1 MKRILIALMLLIA
14 MAASAQTC
22 EELMNLG
29 ERAYDNG
36 DYTRAAY
43 FYEQAFE
50 IADRSNYFECHS
62 ICGKLFQC
70 YNNLKQ
76 YDKAVVY
83 GCKAVEF
90 EKLNG
95 RDDTVLAFD
104 YLFVA
109 VAYSK
114 MQQREPTYCY
124 LDSASLHINENNAR
138 RMSDV
143 YYTMS
148 GMAYARFND
157 WDRAAEA
164 YRVVYEAAK
173 RKPLEK
179 KSLNSA
185 NLYGNALYKQGNYT
199 ESYEVFRQQT
209 LWALEL
215 YGPDSKEY
223 RWAMYTLANIIAF
236 TGKVEEGCRVYMSVA
251 ELYRNK
257 LREQLRVLPSE
268 QREALLG
275 ESITVLQSM
284 VAYGLE
290 ARCDGDAFTLQ
301 AYESLLI
308 TKGLLLAAERSVD
321 DIVEQYG
328 TSTDRAD
335 LARLQQMRN
344 RLTRLEASDDRSV
357 EEVATLYADIL
368 QLDAEI
374 AARCSQYGDVS
385 VFMDV
390 DYEAVR
396 QSLGKGEVLLDF
408 AEIPHKTKPRE
419 YLCYEIRR
427 EYEYP
432 RVHRLCNLGQLDS
445 LLTLEGGERSR
456 LYSGESA
463 AAMEQLVG
471 RRLAGIIGKARTV
484 YYVPDGEFYRI
495 ALEAITVDGQPLC
508 ERYEM
513 RYLSSARQLC
523 VADATGGIAG
533 AMVYGG
539 LDYGEG
545 SFRPLPNAAREA
557 SAVAA
562 QLGPQATLVTGAN
575 GTKRRFQLT
584 NFDKVDILHLATHG
598 YFYQRQ
604 DTSSPASLQDY
615 ADAMSRSGLVMA
627 QGNVGWVGDGQT
639 GLLSA
644 SDIARCDMHHVR
656 LACIASCHSAQGEV
670 TAEGVFG
677 LQRGF
682 KKAGVQSMILSLW
695 DVSDAVTAEFM
706 TAFYREL
713 VGSKYDVHKAFARAR
728 DEIRARYS
736 DPYYWA
742 AFVLID

>member
-1 MKRILIALMLLIA
+1 MLMALMLLIA
-14 MAASAQTC
+14 MTASAQTC

-70 YNNLKQ
+70 YNNLEQ
-76 YDKAVVY
+76 YDKAVEY

-95 RDDTVLAFD
+95 SDDTVLAFD

-109 VAYSK
+109 AAYSR

-124 LDSASLHINENNAR
+124 LDSASMHINENNAQ

-157 WDRAAEA
+157 WGCAAES
-164 YRVVYEAAK
+164 YRVVYETSK
-173 RKPLEK
+173 HKPLER

-185 NLYGNALYKQGNYT
+185 NLYGNVLYKQGNYA

-215 YGPDSKEY
+215 YGRDSKEY

-236 TGKVEEGCRVYMSVA
+236 TGDVEEGCRVYMGVA
-251 ELYRNK
+251 ELYRDK

-268 QREALLG
+268 QREALFG
-275 ESITVLQSM
+275 ESITVLQNM
-284 VAYGLE
+284 VAYGLG
-290 ARCDGDAFTLQ
+290 AQCDGDAFTRQ
-301 AYESLLI
+301 AYESLLL

-321 DIVEQYG
+321 DIVEEYG
-328 TSTDRAD
+328 TSVDRAD
-335 LARLQQMRN
+335 LARLHQMRA

-357 EEVATLYADIL
+357 EDVATLYADIL

-385 VFMDV
+385 AFMDV

-396 QSLGKGEVLLDF
+396 QLLGKGEVLLDF
-408 AEIPHKTKPRE
+408 AEIPHKMQPRE
-419 YLCYEIRR
+419 YVCYEIRR

-463 AAMEQLVG
+463 VAMEQLVG
-471 RRLAGIIGKARTV
+471 QRLAGIIGKARTV

-495 ALEAITVDGQPLC
+495 AIEAITTNGQPLC
-508 ERYEM
+508 ERYSM
-513 RYLSSARQLC
+513 HCLSSARQLC
-523 VADATGGIAG
+523 ERSQTGAITG

-545 SFRPLPNAAREA
+545 TFRPLPNAAREA

-562 QLGPQATLVTGAN
+562 QIGTSATLVTGAD
-575 GTKRRFQLT
+575 GTKRRFLLT
-584 NFDKVDILHLATHG
+584 NFGKVDILHIATHG
-598 YFYQRQ
+598 YFYRPQ
-604 DTSSPASLQDY
+604 DAGAPASLQGY
-615 ADAMSRSGLVMA
+615 ADAMLRSGLVMA
-627 QGNVGWVGDGQT
+627 QGNAGWSGDGQT

-644 SDIARCDMHHVR
+644 ADIAQCDLSHVR
-656 LACIASCHSAQGEV
+656 LACIASCHSAEGEV

-682 KKAGVQSMILSLW
+682 KKAGVQSMVLSLW
-695 DVSDAVTAEFM
+695 EVSDAVTGEFM
-706 TAFYREL
+706 SAFYREL
-713 VGSKYDVHKAFARAR
+713 VAGKYDVHKAFERARA
-728 DEIRARYS
+728 EIRTRYT